1 MKTQLLYLF
10 LFTSISFNGIAQS
23 ISVTSVDPDPS
34 QVDNDLT
41 INISYSTTN
50 ANDIIYIG
58 LELKNSDGSWVA
70 SIAETTINP
79 VGTSGTDIATSAT
92 IAVPASTVPSA
103 DLSGGQYYEL
113 KTELNMEAWAGWLA
127 GDYPTMTLV
136 GAPLAVEDFNNATIS
151 VYPNPV
157 LDELNIKS
165 TNAALQNKSYIIT
178 NVLGKVVAKKS
189 KSESLQLINVSG
201 LSKGLYFLQID
212 NLKPIK
218 FLKQ

>member
-10 LFTSISFNGIAQS
+10 LFTSISFNGWAQS
-23 ISVTSVDPDPS
+23 ISVTSVNPDPS
-34 QVDNDLT
+34 QVDSDLT

-58 LELKNSDGSWVA
+58 LELKNSDGSWA
-70 SIAETTINP
+70 ATIAETTINP
-79 VGTSGTDIATSAT
+79 VGSSGTDIATSAT
-92 IAVPASTVPSA
+92 ITIPASAEPSA
-103 DLSGGQYYEL
+103 DLTGGQYYEL

-127 GDYPTMTLV
+127 GDYPAMTLV
-136 GAPLAVEDFNNATIS
+136 GAPLAVEDFNSAKIS

-165 TNAALQNKSYIIT
+165 TNAAFQHKSYLIT
-178 NVLGKVVAKKS
+178 NVLGKVVATKKD
-189 KSESLQLINVSG
+189 SESLQLINVSS

-212 NLKPIK
+212 NLRPIK